1 MLEHELDEIYRLLL
15 DDTSAQETKGSRS
28 ISDINYTIYMEK
40 LRPQVPPLILFCL
53 NCNAASSYLGL
64 HVQRVCQTSLLFS
77 QMIG

>member
-40 LRPQVPPLILFCL
+40 LRDHKCRL
-53 NCNAASSYLGL
+53 
-64 HVQRVCQTSLLFS
+64 
-77 QMIG
+77 